1 MFSVWSG
8 EASRPTKDIDLLG
21 RIDNSPDVIAAVM
34 KDACRVDA
42 EADGMHFD
50 SKTVT
55 TARITENA
63 EYEGVRARVQARL
76 GNARVSLQVDIGFGD
91 VVVPGP
97 KRITYPALLDF
108 PPPELSGYTMESTI
122 AEKFQAMVKPWQR
135 RSRRRSRTEEP
146 KFPQPPR
153 SFNPLSRRTDT
164 RRSNGEG
171 SREEPN

>member
-34 KDACRVDA
+34 KDACRVDV

-171 SREEPN
+171 S